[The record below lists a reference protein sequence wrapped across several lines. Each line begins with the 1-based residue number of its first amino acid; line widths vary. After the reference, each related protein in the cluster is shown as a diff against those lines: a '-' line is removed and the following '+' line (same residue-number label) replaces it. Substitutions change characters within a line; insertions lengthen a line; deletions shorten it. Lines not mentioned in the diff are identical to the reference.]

1 MTERSPFLAGC
12 VKAVLPEDSAV
23 SLQDRDDQEAAELGW
38 SLFSGLEGKGK
49 VGIALF
55 RRGGH
60 IQHTD
65 GGFLDPPPVITI
77 EGRTTVLKPCMNSM
91 LHGGV

>member
-1 MTERSPFLAGC
+1 MEKRSPFLAGC
-12 VKAVLPEDSAV
+12 VKAVLPEGSAAP
-23 SLQDRDDQEAAELGW
+23 LQDREDQESEAAELGR

-60 IQHTD
+60 IHTD
-65 GGFLDPPPVITI
+65 GGFL
-77 EGRTTVLKPCMNSM
+77 EFSFLQ
-91 LHGGV
+91 